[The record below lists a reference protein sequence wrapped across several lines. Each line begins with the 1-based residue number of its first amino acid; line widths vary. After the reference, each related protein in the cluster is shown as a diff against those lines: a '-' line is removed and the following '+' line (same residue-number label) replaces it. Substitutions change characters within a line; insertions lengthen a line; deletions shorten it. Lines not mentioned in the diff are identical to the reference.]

1 MPFVAAGR
9 CDIDDTELLAAIGR
23 IVMNAAMLEY
33 AVAELIAVAEGLRG
47 EAAKERAVAIVR
59 KPGNAMRL
67 FERLAEQRPDL
78 RWLMGQTKSMLGAR
92 SFVALGCS
100 GRCPR

>member
-1 MPFVAAGR
+1 VA
-9 CDIDDTELLAAIGR
+9 ELLAAIGR
-23 IVMNAAMLEY
+23 IVVNAAMLEY

-47 EAAKERAVAIVR
+47 EAARERAVVIVR

-78 RWLMGQTKSMLGAR
+78 RWLMEQTRAMLLQCLALPVSTPRTLPPSPR
-92 SFVALGCS
+92 SPAH
-100 GRCPR
+100 R